1 MLDDQAMAQQ
11 WSIRVHGK
19 EYGPVD
25 VETLREWK
33 AEGRVLPENEARLTD
48 SDLWTRAGDIP
59 GLFDAGAIVAAS
71 TRRLTHSTGSDE
83 APLPPQIHRSFTEIL
98 LETFRIYRKG
108 LPQFI
113 GLVLIVAA
121 PSICAQVANSI
132 LGASP
137 NVELDFR
144 TFIVAMFGF
153 SMLLFGLAMWPVFV
167 AGIQILTAEL
177 SAGREPRLFQLF
189 PRILKFWPRVAMLC
203 IFVYGVFFLLTV
215 FGFGIAIM
223 IIAGGSSLLVPFLA
237 LALLALQV
245 WMFGRFFINVLFW
258 QQFAVLENAGAV
270 ESLSQSRKLARSG
283 RGLPWFQRPLWRG
296 ALIASIW
303 FAFVLV
309 LQIGAE
315 WHTIQPYFH
324 ELTTTQ
330 DPQVLLQ
337 KITESQR
344 DHGFDLLSFSL
355 NMLQR
360 ILQPLLG
367 IAFVVLYF
375 DSKSDAGMNSS
386 RREIDIEQ

>member
-11 WSIRVHGK
+11 WIIRVQGK

-33 AEGRVLPENEARLTD
+33 TEGRLLPGNEARRAD
-48 SDLWTRAGDIP
+48 SDLWTTAEDIP
-59 GLFDAGAIVAAS
+59 GLFDAGTLAAAS
-71 TRRLTHSTGSDE
+71 ARRMTQP
-83 APLPPQIHRSFTEIL
+83 PLQGHRSFTEIL
-98 LETFRIYRKG
+98 FETLRIYRKG
-108 LPQFI
+108 FPQFF

-121 PSICAQVANSI
+121 PSICAQLANST
-132 LGASP
+132 LAASAD
-137 NVELDFR
+137 VELNFR
-144 TFIVAMFGF
+144 TLIAAAFGLC
-153 SMLLFGLAMWPVFV
+153 MLLLSLATWPIFV

-177 SAGREPRLFQLF
+177 SAGREAKLFKLF
-189 PRILKFWPRVAMLC
+189 PHILKFWPRVAMLC
-203 IFVYGVFFLLTV
+203 VFVYGVFFLLTV
-215 FGFGIAIM
+215 FAFGIAAM

-237 LALLALQV
+237 LALLGLQV

-258 QQFAVLENAGAV
+258 QQFAVLENAGVV
-270 ESLSQSRKLARSG
+270 ESLSQSRNLARSG
-283 RGLPWFQRPLWRG
+283 RDLPWFQRPLWRG
-296 ALIASIW
+296 VLIASIW

-315 WHTIQPYFH
+315 WHTIQQYFH

-330 DPQVLLQ
+330 DPQALLQ

-344 DHGFDLLSFSL
+344 AHGFDLFSFSL
-355 NMLQR
+355 NLLQR

-375 DSKSDAGMNSS
+375 DSKAASRMDSS
-386 RREIDIEQ
+386 HREIDTSA